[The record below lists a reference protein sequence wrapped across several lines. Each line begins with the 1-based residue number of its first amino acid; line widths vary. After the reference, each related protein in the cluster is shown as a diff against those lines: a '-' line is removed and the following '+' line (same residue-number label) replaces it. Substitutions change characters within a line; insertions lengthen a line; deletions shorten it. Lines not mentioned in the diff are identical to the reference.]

1 MKLFLILLL
10 CVFDYLALAQQK
22 QIIRIAEIEIYPEYI
37 EEYKDILKL
46 EAEAS
51 IRLEPGVI
59 SIFPM
64 FDKKDST
71 LIKIL
76 EIYANEEAYKSHLE
90 TPHFKHYK
98 TSTLKMVRSLK
109 LVDMTAIDAKT
120 MNKIFKKQKK

>member
-1 MKLFLILLL
+1 M
-10 CVFDYLALAQQK
+10 ALAQQK